1 LFELNFKNLNY
12 VIWTIFI
19 SCFLPFIYTNF
30 LEFKS
35 HGTAP
40 PPSPLVKTDIYS
52 LCCISL
58 AWMVPNHFHTCF
70 WCETLCN
77 GWLSPISHAHC
88 FCCLLCVSVYASS
101 SSLWISSYC
110 SIKNPSLLKR
120 HSQYWFAPCSMSSYN
135 YYKLLRCRFDRF
147 CNWSSINHQIILQ
160 FLLVIISSL
169 GGLRK
174 KLPSLGQLRKL
185 KTDPLLP
192 P

>member
-1 LFELNFKNLNY
+1 MFWYVFVWFSLEKIVNKKKDFCYQIILFELNFKNLNY

-19 SCFLPFIYTNF
+19 YCFLPFIYTTF

-35 HGTAP
+35 HGTTP
-40 PPSPLVKTDIYS
+40 PPLVKTDIYS

-101 SSLWISSYC
+101 SSLNIGLHHVLCPLTTITSYYDADLIG
-110 SIKNPSLLKR
+110 SVT
-120 HSQYWFAPCSMSSYN
+120 
-135 YYKLLRCRFDRF
+135 DRQ
-147 CNWSSINHQIILQ
+147 STT
-160 FLLVIISSL
+160 
-169 GGLRK
+169 R
-174 KLPSLGQLRKL
+174 
-185 KTDPLLP
+185 
-192 P
+192 